1 MMILRNII
9 IISNYFITTHVHIV
23 DSLDYVS
30 NVDYTISLKLLM
42 SSNLNTSVSEFLNVN
57 LNKKESMGYVIP
69 ANLLLLIELKAD
81 KAIFVKELHFIFNKN
96 NILPK
101 EMRIEW
107 KIDKPL
113 LNCFEIKKIKSL

>member
-30 NVDYTISLKLLM
+30 NIDYTISLKLRM
-42 SSNLNTSVSEFLNVN
+42 SSNLNNRVSEFFNVS
-57 LNKKESMGYVIP
+57 LDKKENMGFMIL
-69 ANLLLLIELKAD
+69 ANLLFLIELKAD
-81 KAIFVKELHFIFNKN
+81 KAIFVKELNFIFNKN

-101 EMRIEW
+101 EMRIAW